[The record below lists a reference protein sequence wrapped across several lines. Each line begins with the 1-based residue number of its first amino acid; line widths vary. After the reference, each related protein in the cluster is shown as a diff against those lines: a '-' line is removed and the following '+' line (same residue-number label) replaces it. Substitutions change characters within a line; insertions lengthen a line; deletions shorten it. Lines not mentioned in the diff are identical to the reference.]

1 MFKNYLEAK
10 NYITENN
17 IKIIDFKIV
26 DMSGRWHHLTIP
38 ATRFN
43 ENILKD
49 GIGFDASSYGFL
61 KVEKSDMVFIP
72 DISTSFIVPFSKI
85 PTLTMIG
92 NIYAIKENRE
102 RFEDDPR
109 YLIEKAKKLLV
120 DKNIADTALLGPEF
134 EFYILDQISV
144 KNDINHIEVFIDSK
158 QGEWNSSNL
167 NSSNKGS
174 TLRNSNCYHLDKP
187 FDATSDFR
195 DMVTLYLEENNIP
208 IKYHHCENGGPGQVE
223 IEVCHGDISEMADRT
238 MKLKYILRSYA
249 ALQDKTVT
257 FMPKPFVGECG
268 SGFHI
273 HIHLFK
279 DGEPLFYDENG
290 YSKLSKTALYA
301 IGGIL
306 KHSPALMPFTNPSTN
321 SYKRLIPG
329 FEAPVSLCFAT
340 ANRSAVIRIPDYATS
355 PMEKRFEVRF
365 PDATCNPY
373 YAYSAVLMAVID
385 GIENEIDPVKEG
397 FGPFDFNL
405 YTLNDEQKSLIKA
418 LPTNP
423 IEAADALEKDHEFLL
438 KGNVFS
444 KNIIMSQIN
453 KIKKDY
459 YKINEMPH
467 PEEFKM
473 YYNL

>member
-10 NYITENN
+10 TYIEEKD

-61 KVEKSDMVFIP
+61 TVEKSDMVFIP
-72 DISTSFIVPFSKI
+72 DISTTFIVPFSKI

-109 YLIEKAKKLLV
+109 YLVEKAKKLLV
-120 DKNIADTALLGPEF
+120 DRNIADTALLGPEF

-144 KNDINHIEVFIDSK
+144 KNEVNHMEVFIDSK
-158 QGEWNSSNL
+158 QGEWNAGNKDI
-167 NSSNKGS
+167 SNKGYNI
-174 TLRNSNCYHLDKP
+174 RNHNCYHLDKP
-187 FDATSDFR
+187 FDASSDFR

-208 IKYHHCENGGPGQVE
+208 VKYHHCENGGPGQVE
-223 IEVCHGDISEMADRT
+223 IEVCHGDILEMADRT

-249 ALQDKTVT
+249 ADQNKTVT
-257 FMPKPFVGECG
+257 FMPKPFNGECG

-273 HIHLFK
+273 HIHLFDK
-279 DGEPLFYDENG
+279 GQPLFYDENG

-306 KHSPALMPFTNPSTN
+306 KHAPALMPFTNPSTN

-329 FEAPVSLCFAT
+329 YEAPVSICFAT

-355 PMEKRFEVRF
+355 PMEKRFEIRF

-373 YAYSAVLMAVID
+373 YAYSAVLMALID
-385 GIENEIDPVKEG
+385 GIENKIDPVKEG

-405 YTLNDEQKSLIKA
+405 YNLTEDQKSLIKA

-423 IEAADALEKDHEFLL
+423 IEAADSLEKDCEFLL

-444 KNIIMSQIN
+444 ENIIRNQIN

-459 YKINEMPH
+459 YKLNEMPH
-467 PEEFKM
+467 PEEFRM

>member
-10 NYITENN
+10 KYISEKD

-26 DMSGRWHHLTIP
+26 DMSGRWHHLSIP
-38 ATRFN
+38 ATRFD
-43 ENILKD
+43 EKMLKD
-49 GIGFDASSYGFL
+49 GIGFDASSYGYL
-61 KVEKSDMVFIP
+61 TVEKSDMVFIP

-109 YLIEKAKKLLV
+109 YLVEKAKKLLK
-120 DKNIADTALLGPEF
+120 DRNIADTALLGPEF
-134 EFYILDQISV
+134 EFYILDQVSV
-144 KNDINHIEVFIDSK
+144 KNEVNHMEVYIDSK
-158 QGEWNSSNL
+158 QGEWNAGNKDSSNL
-167 NSSNKGS
+167 GCNIRNYNS
-174 TLRNSNCYHLDKP
+174 YHLDKP
-187 FDATSDFR
+187 LDTNSDFR

-223 IEVCHGDISEMADRT
+223 IEVCHSDIIEMADNT

-249 ALQDKTVT
+249 TEQNKTVT
-257 FMPKPFVGECG
+257 FMPKPFNGECG

-273 HIHLFK
+273 HIQLFDK
-279 DGEPLFYDENG
+279 GKPLFYDENG

-301 IGGIL
+301 IGGLL

-329 FEAPVSLCFAT
+329 YEAPVSICFAT
-340 ANRSAVIRIPDYATS
+340 ANRSAVIRIPAYATS
-355 PMEKRFEVRF
+355 PMEKRFEIRF

-385 GIENEIDPVKEG
+385 GIENKIDPTEEG
-397 FGPFDFNL
+397 YGPFDFNL
-405 YTLNDEQKSLIKA
+405 YNLNEDQKSSIKA

-423 IEAADALEKDHEFLL
+423 LEAAEALEKDHQFLL

-444 KNIIMSQIN
+444 ENIIKNQIN
-453 KIKKDY
+453 KIKKIIT
-459 YKINEMPH
+459 K
-467 PEEFKM
+467 
-473 YYNL
+473 

>member
-10 NYITENN
+10 KYISEKD

-26 DMSGRWHHLTIP
+26 DMSGRWHHLSIP
-38 ATRFN
+38 AARFD
-43 ENILKD
+43 EKILED
-49 GIGFDASSYGFL
+49 GIGFDASSYGYL
-61 KVEKSDMVFIP
+61 TVEKSDMVFIP

-109 YLIEKAKKLLV
+109 YLVEKAKNVLK

-144 KNDINHIEVFIDSK
+144 KNEVNHMEVYIDSK
-158 QGEWNSSNL
+158 QGEWNAGNID
-167 NSSNKGS
+167 NNKGYNI
-174 TLRNSNCYHLDKP
+174 RNYNSYHLDKP
-187 FDATSDFR
+187 LDTSSDFR

-223 IEVCHGDISEMADRT
+223 IEVCHSDIIEMADNT

-249 ALQDKTVT
+249 AEQNKTVT
-257 FMPKPFVGECG
+257 FMPKPFNGECG

-273 HIHLFK
+273 HIQLFE
-279 DGEPLFYDENG
+279 DGKPLFYDENG

-301 IGGIL
+301 IGGLL

-329 FEAPVSLCFAT
+329 YEAPVSICFAT
-340 ANRSAVIRIPDYATS
+340 ANRSAVIRIPGYATS
-355 PMEKRFEVRF
+355 PMEKRFEIRF

-385 GIENEIDPVKEG
+385 GIENKIDPTEEG
-397 FGPFDFNL
+397 YGPFDFNL
-405 YTLNDEQKSLIKA
+405 YNLKEDQKSLIKA

-423 IEAADALEKDHEFLL
+423 LEAAAALENDHQFLL

-444 KNIIMSQIN
+444 KNIIKNQIN

-467 PEEFKM
+467 PEEFRM